1 MTNQTI
7 DRLAVQPL
15 RAFKRYRHLIV
26 GLVQRDIAMR
36 FRQSTFDLL
45 WLVLQPLALLLVY
58 SFVFQVVLQVRWGAP
73 ATGGTAVP
81 TGLVLFV
88 GLTIHTLLAETLIR
102 APVAITSN
110 VSYVKKVVFPLAV
123 LPVVIILSS
132 LVFMVAAL
140 LISAVASLI
149 LVGYLAPTTPLIVL
163 PLLALTIMTLGIGW
177 FVASIGVFFR
187 DLNQIMPYVTTILL
201 FTSPICFP
209 KEMVPPQFLGMLSVN
224 PLTIPV
230 EMTRAMMFGHPFN
243 LSDLVAYTVVALLI
257 FMIGYV
263 VFQKLRPGFA
273 DVL

>member
-1 MTNQTI
+1 MTSQTL

-15 RAFKRYRHLIV
+15 RALKRYRHLIV
-26 GLVQRDIAMR
+26 GLVQRDITMR
-36 FRQSTFDLL
+36 FRQSTLDLL
-45 WLVLQPLALLLVY
+45 WLVLQPLALLLIY
-58 SFVFQVVLQVRWGAP
+58 SFVFQVVLRVRWGAP
-73 ATGGTAVP
+73 EAGGDPVP
-81 TGLVLFV
+81 TGLLLFV

-102 APVAITSN
+102 APAVITGN

-132 LVFMVAAL
+132 LVFMA
-140 LISAVASLI
+140 ASLI
-149 LVGYLAPTTPLIVL
+149 ISALASILLIGYVAPTTPLIVL

-177 FVASIGVFFR
+177 LVASVGVFFR

-209 KEMVPPQFLGMLSVN
+209 KEMVPPQFLGLLAIN

-230 EMTRAMMFGHPFN
+230 EMTRAMMFGHPF
-243 LSDLVAYTVVALLI
+243 DLFELVVYTAIALII
-257 FMIGYV
+257 FAIGYV